1 MKKILVLLLVFLLLS
16 ACSKSADSV
25 TPTTTASSPAGT
37 AQAGSPAQAGTQVSA
52 APTSF
57 APFTVKPSV
66 DNLNVRANPG
76 YLFDILMMVQQ
87 TDSLTVL
94 GTAPGHE
101 WTYIKTESGV
111 EGWVF
116 TQLLKSSVDL
126 TQVPVKEPTE
136 VQIIKGRVTDAS
148 GTPIRGVELNITP
161 GAQSDAPGNAV
172 NTDANGDFFCYLP
185 ATSDGTWVASY
196 TAIACESSVWSD
208 STCSTYKAGYTGTL
222 DPQTISIILP
232 QNTALNF
239 IWK

>member
-1 MKKILVLLLVFLLLS
+1 VS
-16 ACSKSADSV
+16 A
-25 TPTTTASSPAGT
+25 
-37 AQAGSPAQAGTQVSA
+37 A

-76 YLFDILMMVQQ
+76 YLFEVLMMVQQ
-87 TDSLTVL
+87 TDSLTVM
-94 GTAPGHE
+94 GVAPGKE

-116 TQLLKSSVDL
+116 TQLLQSSVDL
-126 TQVPVKEPTE
+126 TQVPVKEPKDIQT
-136 VQIIKGRVTDAS
+136 IKGRVTDAS
-148 GTPIRGVELNITP
+148 GTPIRGVELNIVP
-161 GAQSDAPGNAV
+161 ADQSDAPGNAV
-172 NTDANGDFFCYLP
+172 NTDANGEFFCYLP
-185 ATSDGTWVASY
+185 ATAEGAWMASY

-222 DPQTISIILP
+222 DPQSMSITLP
-232 QNTALNF
+232 QSAAAAF